1 MTARRGNLPACSPY
15 HARPV
20 RPLPPAIRIACALI
34 ASAWCALAGG
44 CQLIGLPAVMAESY
58 KRSSTH
64 SVDSEYTDLA
74 GHSFAVI
81 VAADR
86 VIQADDPNLVPEL
99 IIACAERLRENAGSS
114 GYVPPQTI
122 MAYMANNPRWVA
134 MSPGDLAKDLGVER
148 LIFVDLIDFR
158 LHEPGNAYIWD
169 GRASASVGVLEA
181 ESPNPDDFAY
191 RKEVMVKFPN
201 DKNVG
206 REDMQ
211 RSVVRTRLQLRLV
224 DRIVWN
230 FYEHEEP
237 YYPEY

>member
-1 MTARRGNLPACSPY
+1 MNAP
-15 HARPV
+15 
-20 RPLPPAIRIACALI
+20 PLFTRI
-34 ASAWCALAGG
+34 ASAVVAALCCALPGG

-64 SVDSEYTDLA
+64 AVEPEYTGLE

-86 VIQADDPNLVPEL
+86 VIQADDPNLLPEL
-99 IIACAERLRENAGSS
+99 LIACSERLREYAGAN
-114 GYVPPQTI
+114 GYVPPQTV
-122 MAYMANNPRWVA
+122 MEYMANNPRWVA
-134 MSPGDLAKDLGVER
+134 MSPTDLAKDLGVER
-148 LIFVDLIDFR
+148 LVYVDLIDFR

-169 GRASASVGVLEA
+169 GRASASVGVLEMDT
-181 ESPNPDDFAY
+181 PNPDDFIY
-191 RKEVMVKFPN
+191 RKEVVVQFPN
-201 DKNVG
+201 EKNVG

-211 RSVVRTRLQLRLV
+211 QSVVRTRLQIRLV